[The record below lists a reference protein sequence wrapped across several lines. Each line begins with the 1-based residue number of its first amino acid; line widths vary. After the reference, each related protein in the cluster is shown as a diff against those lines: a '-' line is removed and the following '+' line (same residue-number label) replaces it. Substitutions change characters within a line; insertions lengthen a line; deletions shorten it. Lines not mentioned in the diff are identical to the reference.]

1 MKKSFGLIFSVMVL
15 LLATLMPGFADG
27 PRGVG
32 GGYRGAGGGY
42 YGGGYHRGGW
52 GGAAYHG
59 GAWAGHRYGGG
70 VWVGPGWGGWGY
82 WGPGWGAWGI
92 PLYTYP
98 YYQAPQ
104 VIIQEQPPV
113 YIPQESQ
120 QEEQGYWYYCKDS
133 QTYYPYVKE
142 CPTGWMKVV
151 PAPSSPSPKE

>member
-1 MKKSFGLIFSVMVL
+1 L
-15 LLATLMPGFADG
+15 
-27 PRGVG
+27 GV
-32 GGYRGAGGGY
+32 
-42 YGGGYHRGGW
+42 
-52 GGAAYHG
+52 
-59 GAWAGHRYGGG
+59 
-70 VWVGPGWGGWGY
+70 VFWVGRVGGGWGY

-92 PLYTYP
+92 PYYPYP

-113 YIPQESQ
+113 FVQPDPQE
-120 QEEQGYWYYCKDS
+120 EEQGYWYYCKDS